1 MRNIHPHSPTDI
13 VCSIVPVTDGRSI
26 DVYLSAPPSLPGWMD
41 GWMDG
46 RELTLGREGME
57 MDVRW
62 LVGSW
67 MEDFHGKISINGI
80 VTSWQQQ
87 HSRCHLSW

>member
-1 MRNIHPHSPTDI
+1 MNIHPHSPTDI

-62 LVGSW
+62 LVGW
-67 MEDFHGKISINGI
+67 KISMGRFQSMGSSHRGSSSTAGAICRG
-80 VTSWQQQ
+80 S
-87 HSRCHLSW
+87 